1 MEQLPTDGQH
11 VDEVTLESNVS
22 SDALCLN
29 LSYSRSL
36 FDKILIGLVED
47 QYVVNLGG
55 RIIAT
60 RMGLV
65 KSNIL

>member
-1 MEQLPTDGQH
+1 MEQLPTDGRH
-11 VDEVTLESNVS
+11 VDESILESNVS

-36 FDKILIGLVED
+36 FDKILTELIKD

-55 RIIAT
+55 RVIAT
-60 RMGLV
+60 KMGLV